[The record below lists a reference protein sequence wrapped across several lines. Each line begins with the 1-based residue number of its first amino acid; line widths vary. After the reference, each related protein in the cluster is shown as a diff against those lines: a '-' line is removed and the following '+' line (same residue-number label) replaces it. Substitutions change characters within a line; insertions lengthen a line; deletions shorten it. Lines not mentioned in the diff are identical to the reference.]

1 MSPRRARVTA
11 IGIAGA
17 LLLAACSGGAVE
29 TGTIAGHAG
38 GEPKAGARP
47 VRIQASNFEFSP
59 ERLTVQ
65 QREEIALRLHSED
78 SSHNF
83 AIDGLGLVADV
94 GGGETAT
101 ARLRIDEPGKY
112 TYFCTIPGHRDGG
125 MEGTI
130 TVR

>member
-1 MSPRRARVTA
+1 VSSRHARVSA

-17 LLLAACSGGAVE
+17 LLLVACSGGDVE
-29 TGTIAGHAG
+29 TGKIAGRAG
-38 GEPKAGARP
+38 GTPQAGARP
-47 VRIQASNFEFSP
+47 VRVRASNFTFSP
-59 ERLTVQ
+59 ERLTVEPG
-65 QREEIALRLHSED
+65 EEIALRLHSED

-83 AIDGLGLVADV
+83 AIDGLGQVADV
-94 GGGETAT
+94 GGGETTT